1 MSEGLVLSIK
11 WRAYLNGRR
20 GCKQQKKRLNF
31 KYFASKTTGQGF
43 QAFSFSFSLK
53 IFSLG

>member
-1 MSEGLVLSIK
+1 MGDEDVSK
-11 WRAYLNGRR
+11 
-20 GCKQQKKRLNF
+20 KKRLNF

-53 IFSLG
+53 IFSLGKNVS